1 MKKEDIENKGRI
13 EREKVIKELQEGYN
27 KHHDIN
33 LYTAASA
40 TIGQYAL
47 PLFVAGAKWR
57 INSVWHSNTEL
68 PNRNIDK
75 YYSGEA
81 ILIQT
86 VDGKLNFGIVYYGYG
101 FNGNMYYT
109 VTCMDKTYTMDEIRR
124 WAYIKD
130 LTPDMEE

>member
-1 MKKEDIENKGRI
+1 MKKEAIENQGRI

-47 PLFVAGAKWR
+47 PLFVAGAKWI
-57 INSVWHSNTEL
+57 INSVWHPNTEL

-86 VDGKLNFGIVYYGYG
+86 NDGRLNFGIVYYGYG
-101 FNGNMYYT
+101 YNGNMCYT
-109 VTCMDKTYTMDEIRR
+109 VTCIDKTYTMDEIIR
-124 WAYIKD
+124 WAYVKD
-130 LTPDMEE
+130 LTPDTEE